1 MNRNELRKI
10 IVGPMATVGT
20 PFDEN
25 YEVDLGRMYEMIQWY
40 VENGLVTGKAVIKV
54 AAAMGEGPQ
63 LRDWEWQALLQTA
76 VQAAGNKATIMCG
89 LHYKDTIRQIEDA
102 NRAADLGAVAV
113 QVSPPVHNGP
123 TRTDVIR
130 FYDDLANGSDI
141 GIMIYNTGGMLGDL
155 IQIDD
160 YRTMVENDNVV
171 AIKWSSPGHDYEDL
185 FEFKDRV
192 NIIDNTKNP
201 VRNHKLGGHG
211 FINWTSEIVP
221 SFDLGIVEMMDAGL
235 YDKAENEWNRV
246 YGPLTEIMTKL
257 GQRSGGQ
264 ARMKK
269 GLMKITGK
277 DIGDSRPPSEPL
289 TADELADLRQVFSSL
304 GFEVV

>member
-1 MNRNELRKI
+1 MNRDELRKI

-25 YEVDLGRMYEMIQWY
+25 YEVDLGKMYEMIQWY

-63 LRDWEWQALLQTA
+63 LRDWERQAFLQTA

-130 FYDDLANGSDI
+130 FYDDLANGSDT
-141 GIMIYNTGGMLGDL
+141 GIMIYNTGGMLGAVS
-155 IQIDD
+155 
-160 YRTMVENDNVV
+160 YT
-171 AIKWSSPGHDYEDL
+171 H
-185 FEFKDRV
+185 
-192 NIIDNTKNP
+192 
-201 VRNHKLGGHG
+201 
-211 FINWTSEIVP
+211 
-221 SFDLGIVEMMDAGL
+221 
-235 YDKAENEWNRV
+235 
-246 YGPLTEIMTKL
+246 LTLPTIL
-257 GQRSGGQ
+257 
-264 ARMKK
+264 
-269 GLMKITGK
+269 L
-277 DIGDSRPPSEPL
+277 
-289 TADELADLRQVFSSL
+289 V
-304 GFEVV
+304 